1 MTNFKSKIQ
10 IMMKRQK
17 RTLNGNK
24 TFQKTLLIG
33 KLYTSQYLIS
43 ASLFTIVNEQNQNN
57 ICKYMT
63 KLQTQNSNNDEKTK
77 AHLKWE
83 LNFSENTFDWK
94 AIYISRFDIC
104 KDNKLQNFNTI
115 LYIETLQQTHTC
127 LNVNILQDLYFQ
139 CISNIMETAPC
150 ETGPSKPPLI

>member
-1 MTNFKSKIQ
+1 
-10 IMMKRQK
+10 
-17 RTLNGNK
+17 
-24 TFQKTLLIG
+24 
-33 KLYTSQYLIS
+33 
-43 ASLFTIVNEQNQNN
+43 
-57 ICKYMT
+57 MT

-94 AIYISRFDIC
+94 AIDISRFDIC

-150 ETGPSKPPLI
+150 ETGPFKPHLYSKKGVCGGKVKIMNNVCNCIDFKSN